1 MKLNGL
7 DKVYEIQCNLF
18 QYSILSIFN
27 EFDEIEY
34 SLLKNILNCKGD
46 ILNFYL
52 KIFISKYNTENIL
65 MKKVVDKK
73 IYYYFNTNFKNNSK
87 NLNYNFIFKKF

>member
-34 SLLKNILNCKGD
+34 SLLKNILNCQGD